1 MEVGSHPRTPSQ
13 FPSTI
18 AEQPAS
24 SLPLQRKAAGR
35 AGDLNIIMGRKVKT
49 EPARDPTPQ
58 STECPCQ
65 VQEWGG
71 RKQETWSREESMK
84 EGSREAGRS

>member
-1 MEVGSHPRTPSQ
+1 M
-13 FPSTI
+13 
-18 AEQPAS
+18 
-24 SLPLQRKAAGR
+24 
-35 AGDLNIIMGRKVKT
+35 NIMMGRKVKT
-49 EPARDPTPQ
+49 EPAGDPTPQ

-65 VQEWGG
+65 VQEWGR